1 MTSPVVIVSRDI
13 PLGRTEVRW
22 YTDLTDWERG
32 YPLATI
38 DPSAL
43 WIDRAAP
50 AETARQAAALFLNE
64 LAGNACADLS
74 WLATHR
80 IVDSV
85 PVPVDGRAA

>member
-22 YTDLTDWERG
+22 YLDLTDWERR
-32 YPLATI
+32 YPLATV
-38 DPSAL
+38 DAAAL

-50 AETARQAAALFLNE
+50 AEVARQAAALFLNE
-64 LAGNACADLS
+64 LAGNRCADLS

-80 IVDSV
+80 IEANV
-85 PVPVDGRAA
+85 PVPVRGSAA